1 MALVFNMGKDLEG
14 ILSSPIGQPLA
25 TVSVWGFV
33 SGAKALI

>member
-25 TVSVWGFV
+25 TVSVWIFV
-33 SGAKALI
+33 GMQKP